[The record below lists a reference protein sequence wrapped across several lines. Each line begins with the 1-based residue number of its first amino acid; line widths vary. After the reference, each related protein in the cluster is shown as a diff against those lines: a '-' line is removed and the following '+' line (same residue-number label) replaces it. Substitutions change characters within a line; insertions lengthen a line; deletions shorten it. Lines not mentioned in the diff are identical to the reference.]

1 MQTLMDGGL
10 HGETRILTEES
21 VNEMTSIQTGN
32 LETGFTAG
40 MSFGLAFGVV
50 REPQDVTGMLSPGTY
65 GHGGAFGTQYW
76 ADPFTR
82 TIYIL
87 MIQRHRFGNS
97 DASEIR
103 KVFQEIA
110 SSAIIK

>member
-1 MQTLMDGGL
+1 
-10 HGETRILTEES
+10 
-21 VNEMTSIQTGN
+21 MTSTQTGS
-32 LETGFTAG
+32 LKTGFTEG
-40 MSFGLAFGVV
+40 MSYGLAFGVV
-50 REPQDVTGMLSPGTY
+50 REPRAVTAMLSPGTF

-76 ADPFTR
+76 ADPVTR

-87 MIQRHRFGNS
+87 MIQRHKFGNS

-110 SSAIIK
+110 SSAIIE